1 MIRLAPPTL
10 AVALFASLAL
20 AVPAA
25 AQDHATQLPAAAITI
40 AAVQLHTAPELT
52 AARLETPRR
61 PNSLLPL
68 YLSFAAFQALD
79 VHSTLGAL
87 NRGGVEANPLMKSVT
102 GNPASLVAIKAA
114 GTAGVL
120 YTSERLWKK
129 NPAAAIVFMIGAN
142 SAMAWVVQNN
152 YRAAR

>member
-1 MIRLAPPTL
+1 MIRFAPPTR
-10 AVALFASLAL
+10 AVALFASLAVS
-20 AVPAA
+20 VPAA

-40 AAVQLHTAPELT
+40 SAVQLHTASELT
-52 AARLETPRR
+52 AAKLATTPR
-61 PNSLLPL
+61 PNSLVPL
-68 YLSFAAFQALD
+68 YLSFAALQALD

-87 NRGGVEANPLMKSVT
+87 NRGGVEANPLMQSVT

-129 NPAAAIVFMIGAN
+129 NPAAAIVFMVGAN

>member
-1 MIRLAPPTL
+1 MIRFAPPTP
-10 AVALFASLAL
+10 AVALFASLAVS
-20 AVPAA
+20 VPAA

-40 AAVQLHTAPELT
+40 SAVQLHTASELT
-52 AARLETPRR
+52 AAKLATAPR
-61 PNSLLPL
+61 PNSLVPL
-68 YLSFAAFQALD
+68 YLSFAALQALD

-87 NRGGVEANPLMKSVT
+87 NRGGVEANPLMQSVT

-129 NPAAAIVFMIGAN
+129 NPAAAIVFMVGAN

>member
-1 MIRLAPPTL
+1 M
-10 AVALFASLAL
+10 
-20 AVPAA
+20 
-25 AQDHATQLPAAAITI
+25 
-40 AAVQLHTAPELT
+40 QLHTASELDGRQAGDR
-52 AARLETPRR
+52 AAAH
-61 PNSLLPL
+61 
-68 YLSFAAFQALD
+68 LSCPALSSFGALQALD

-102 GNPASLVAIKAA
+102 GNPASLIAIKAA

-129 NPAAAIVFMIGAN
+129 NPAAAIVFMVGAN

-152 YRAAR
+152 YRAAL